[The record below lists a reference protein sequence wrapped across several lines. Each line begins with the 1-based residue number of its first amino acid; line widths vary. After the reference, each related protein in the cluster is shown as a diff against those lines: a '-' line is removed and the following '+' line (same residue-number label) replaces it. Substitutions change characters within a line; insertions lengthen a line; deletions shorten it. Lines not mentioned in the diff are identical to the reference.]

1 MAGLDQLHIMP
12 QLPLTL
18 AQIAGL
24 AVEILTG
31 CPCSPGAALKR
42 SGYAP

>member
-1 MAGLDQLHIMP
+1 MAGLDQLHTMP

-31 CPCSPGAALKR
+31 CPCSPRAALKR